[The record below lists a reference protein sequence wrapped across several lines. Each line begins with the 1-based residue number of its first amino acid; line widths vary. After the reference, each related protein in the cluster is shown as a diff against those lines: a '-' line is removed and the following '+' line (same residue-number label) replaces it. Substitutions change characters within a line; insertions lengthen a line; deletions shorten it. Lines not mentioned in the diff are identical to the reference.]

1 MIFVVYISDIKVFQ
15 SFFMRQFRR
24 IVGILKK
31 DDRFIISIGDRL
43 ASILYG
49 KLDDTFRWQLLSD
62 DLMIMLFKV
71 LRDIIVLT
79 KFTGEVAPYRSH

>member
-71 LRDIIVLT
+71 LRDIIVLI